1 MWIYLLRHGRTEYN
15 AQKRYQGQRDIPL
28 SPESAA
34 QLRRADFSPEVVYV
48 TPLQRTSQTAKILFP
63 DAKLV
68 PVEGLKEMNFGRFE
82 GQKFVR
88 VEQDPEYLEWVRQ
101 NEASAHPDGERKS
114 DFCDRV
120 CAAFAALVDKA
131 LADGEERLVIVAH
144 GGIQMAVMS
153 RYGLPRRDYHDW
165 CGPNAGG
172 YRLDAANWQTD
183 HTLQLLETVQY
194 TKATQ
199 SESAL

>member
-114 DFCDRV
+114 
-120 CAAFAALVDKA
+120 ALKT
-131 LADGEERLVIVAH
+131 R
-144 GGIQMAVMS
+144 
-153 RYGLPRRDYHDW
+153 
-165 CGPNAGG
+165 
-172 YRLDAANWQTD
+172 
-183 HTLQLLETVQY
+183 
-194 TKATQ
+194 
-199 SESAL
+199 

>member
-88 VEQDPEYLEWVRQ
+88 VEQDPEYLEWVWSSWRTAVPRWPQ
-101 NEASAHPDGERKS
+101 WSGSRCRTRPSTHG
-114 DFCDRV
+114 
-120 CAAFAALVDKA
+120 AAPTQAAMCWMPA
-131 LADGEERLVIVAH
+131 TG
-144 GGIQMAVMS
+144 
-153 RYGLPRRDYHDW
+153 RRNTSCTW
-165 CGPNAGG
+165 
-172 YRLDAANWQTD
+172 
-183 HTLQLLETVQY
+183 
-194 TKATQ
+194 
-199 SESAL
+199 

>member
-114 DFCDRV
+114 DSVTASARRLPHWWTRHLPTARSGWSSWRT
-120 CAAFAALVDKA
+120 AAPKWPQWSGSRCRTRPSTHGAAPTQA
-131 LADGEERLVIVAH
+131 AMCWTPATG
-144 GGIQMAVMS
+144 
-153 RYGLPRRDYHDW
+153 RRNTSCTW
-165 CGPNAGG
+165 
-172 YRLDAANWQTD
+172 
-183 HTLQLLETVQY
+183 
-194 TKATQ
+194 
-199 SESAL
+199 